1 MDVMNDKELRIAF
14 SDIVRIEILNIAE
27 EDT

>member
-1 MDVMNDKELRIAF
+1 MNVMNDKELRIAF
-14 SDIVRIEILNIAE
+14 SDIARIEILNTEE